1 MKETLLFE
9 FHLGR
14 LKSNGIAFRDAY
26 AAGQDEKRR
35 FLRTVQSLGRC
46 SEEAIGKLAA
56 MSRRKWFPAQTKVV
70 KQGDESDF
78 VCFCMQGQLRV
89 LLETELVEE
98 DKTVNILDD
107 GACFGDWGVVN
118 QLRRSASL
126 ATITNAVRFTNT
138 PVPCIS
144 ILSELWL
151 VTL

>member
-1 MKETLLFE
+1 
-9 FHLGR
+9 
-14 LKSNGIAFRDAY
+14 
-26 AAGQDEKRR
+26 
-35 FLRTVQSLGRC
+35 
-46 SEEAIGKLAA
+46 
-56 MSRRKWFPAQTKVV
+56 MSRRKWVPAQTKVV

-126 ATITNAVRFTNT
+126 ATITNAELLIINGHSFKTSLDPAVLQALTSQATKVTN
-138 PVPCIS
+138 
-144 ILSELWL
+144 
-151 VTL
+151 